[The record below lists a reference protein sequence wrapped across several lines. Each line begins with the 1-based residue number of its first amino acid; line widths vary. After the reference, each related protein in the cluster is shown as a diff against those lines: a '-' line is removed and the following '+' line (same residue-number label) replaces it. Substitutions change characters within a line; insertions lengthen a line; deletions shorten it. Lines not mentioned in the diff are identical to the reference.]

1 MDNNLIKKI
10 SSNPALVA
18 FCNRILSYNTIFED
32 GEARRLFLASLISA
46 DTLTDEESCM
56 ESLETV
62 YFILDHMELF
72 QISDE
77 IRKEIKEF
85 MEKTTDIVYRSL
97 MDMIKRK
104 NK

>member
-46 DTLTDEESCM
+46 DALTDAESCR
-56 ESLETV
+56 EALETA
-62 YFILDHMELF
+62 YFVMNHMDFFQLEATVREEIENCMENVVKTALQEL
-72 QISDE
+72 
-77 IRKEIKEF
+77 RKYKKEK
-85 MEKTTDIVYRSL
+85 E
-97 MDMIKRK
+97 
-104 NK
+104 